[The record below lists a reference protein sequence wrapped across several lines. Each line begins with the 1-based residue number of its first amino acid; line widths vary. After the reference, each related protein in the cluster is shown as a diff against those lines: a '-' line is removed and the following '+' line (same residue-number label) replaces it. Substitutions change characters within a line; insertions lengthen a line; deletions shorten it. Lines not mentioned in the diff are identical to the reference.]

1 MKLLK
6 FPLIVILFAL
16 VLSSCGGTD
25 DEFPAD
31 GDDTQREDGLVAVYE
46 VNGDQITLVETGEA
60 GRGFYNSTRQ
70 NELRTFIINLIPASA
85 RTSIVEWELYS
96 DEEDDTAAFVLPLE
110 DNDLSEWLMGHN
122 LDIVWDFQGNFIYG
136 ETAYTSIHEIAH
148 VITLEE
154 SQVTVGVNESNCDN
168 FFPGEGCSKSD
179 SYINQF
185 FQTFWTD
192 IYAENRGLDENNIDQ
207 IDAFYDKYSDQ
218 FVTAYAATNP
228 GEDIAESFS
237 YFMMGDD
244 IPAGNSIQDQ
254 KVRFWQDYSEMVALR
269 QQIRAN
275 IDFSYDLD
283 AINAVRAERWNA
295 RKLAFQNN

>member
-1 MKLLK
+1 M
-6 FPLIVILFAL
+6 
-16 VLSSCGGTD
+16 
-25 DEFPAD
+25 
-31 GDDTQREDGLVAVYE
+31 
-46 VNGDQITLVETGEA
+46 
-60 GRGFYNSTRQ
+60 
-70 NELRTFIINLIPASA
+70 
-85 RTSIVEWELYS
+85 
-96 DEEDDTAAFVLPLE
+96 
-110 DNDLSEWLMGHN
+110 
-122 LDIVWDFQGNFIYG
+122 
-136 ETAYTSIHEIAH
+136 
-148 VITLEE
+148 ITLEE

-218 FVTAYAATNP
+218 FVTAYNATNP

-283 AINAVRAERWNA
+283 AINEVRAERWNA